1 LEACAPE
8 LPWAGMGG
16 TLCAQFG
23 SAAASAFLAGL
34 QCIWVEPALPLSFDD
49 CANAGAAIKPAAITA
64 VRIFIARISLSL
76 NQLRI
81 KRGLLPVISPS
92 AEYS

>member
-1 LEACAPE
+1 
-8 LPWAGMGG
+8 MGG
-16 TLCAQFG
+16 TRCAQFG
-23 SAAASAFLAGL
+23 SAAALAFLAGL
-34 QCIWVEPALPLSFDD
+34 QWICVEAALPPLSFDD
-49 CANAGAAIKPAAITA
+49 CAKAGAANKPAAITA
-64 VRIFIARISLSL
+64 VRIFIARISVSL